1 MKKRKPLRIL
11 LFLVVFA
18 AVVILFARAYITAV
32 ATLKG
37 VAQSEM
43 ENVANAAIHYAVR
56 EAATNGGGYTGIVN
70 IMRDKDGKIQTL
82 TLDSAKA
89 NLLKSEIALKTLQY
103 LADKERSEISVP
115 VGNFTGIEF
124 LTGFGPEIKM
134 KIIPCSIANVDFE
147 SSFKQAGIN
156 QVCHTVSVRVDVD
169 IGALLPRFEEISR
182 LSSSALVAEAVI
194 VGDVPDTYL
203 NLGDRYNDGQH

>member
-103 LADKERSEISVP
+103 KERSEISVP

-203 NLGDRYNDGQH
+203 DLGDRYNDGQH